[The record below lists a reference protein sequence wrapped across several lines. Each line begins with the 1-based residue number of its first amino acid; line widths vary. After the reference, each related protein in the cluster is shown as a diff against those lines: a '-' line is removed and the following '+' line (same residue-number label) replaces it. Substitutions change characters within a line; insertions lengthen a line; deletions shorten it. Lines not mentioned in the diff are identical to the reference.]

1 MGAKLSIQ
9 KKENLKKKY
18 VLLDDETLQNTTSI
32 FTGVKPIYAAKK
44 AANRGYSKILLRQTG
59 TDTIH
64 VYDGSFTTK
73 RKKKNDPVWL
83 PSEYKVALVKKIET
97 TTLNKLHEKYFK
109 KTRSGQKY

>member
-18 VLLDDETLQNTTSI
+18 VLLDDETFQNTTSI

-44 AANRGYSKILLRQTG
+44 AANRGHKRILLRQTG

-64 VYDGSFTTK
+64 VYEGSFTTK
-73 RKKKNDPVWL
+73 RKKKNDPEWL
-83 PSEYKVALVKKIET
+83 PSEYKVALVEKIET
-97 TTLNKLHEKYFK
+97 TTLNKLQEKSFK